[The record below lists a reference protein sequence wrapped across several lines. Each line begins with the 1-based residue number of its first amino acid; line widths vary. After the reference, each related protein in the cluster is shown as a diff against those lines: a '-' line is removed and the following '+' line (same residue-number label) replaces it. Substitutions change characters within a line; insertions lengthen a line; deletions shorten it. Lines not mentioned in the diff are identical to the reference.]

1 MQIQTQL
8 SPQANSL
15 HEKALV
21 LSREHRL
28 VESQLVSLLMEIDR
42 LQLYRLLGCASL
54 FTYVVSMLGFS
65 EGAAYQLITVAR
77 KAKDIVILRTA
88 LEEQRLTVAK
98 ASRIVSILSVDNAS
112 ELIEFASR
120 HSSRE
125 TDLEVARRAGRDGNE
140 RRSSLKIPVR
150 VLAKLKHVQSLM
162 DVVEFEAML
171 EKLADYYIERE
182 DPVRKAQRA
191 LAKRAAAAAESGS
204 ASSERSELA
213 ESERSESM
221 RAKSRARSRKST
233 PNKRKPITARELHTV
248 NARDGRRCT
257 FIDTKGNRC
266 PNERWLH
273 VHHIQNVSRGGTN
286 NPANLI
292 TLCSRHHQLVH
303 QSSTWIKAPTR
314 SYQSWSFP
322 RTHTYDAGRDALRSL
337 SPLVA
342 FVRPLDKPR
351 PRSLE

>member
-1 MQIQTQL
+1 MQTQIQTQL

-28 VESQLVSLLMEIDR
+28 LESQLVSLLMEIDA
-42 LQLYRLLGCASL
+42 LKLYHLLGCASL

-65 EGAAYQLITVAR
+65 EGAAYQLITVTR
-77 KAKDIVILRTA
+77 KAKDIAALQTA
-88 LEEQRLTVAK
+88 LEEQRLSVAK
-98 ASRIVSILSVDNAS
+98 ASRIASVLSVENAS
-112 ELIEFASR
+112 ELIDFASR

-150 VLAKLKHVQSLM
+150 VLQKLKHVQSLM
-162 DVVEFEAML
+162 GQVGSFEAML

-182 DPVRKAQRA
+182 DPVKKAERA
-191 LAKRAAAAAESGS
+191 LAKRAAAAESGP
-204 ASSERSELA
+204 ANSERSELA
-213 ESERSESM
+213 ESVRSESD
-221 RAKSRARSRKST
+221 RSEPVRSKSRARSRNSAH
-233 PNKRKPITARELHTV
+233 PKRKPIAAHELHTV

-257 FIDTKGNRC
+257 FIDANGNRC

-273 VHHIQNVSRGGTN
+273 VHHIQSVARGGTN

-292 TLCSRHHQLVH
+292 TLCSRHHKLVH
-303 QSSTWIKAPTR
+303 QFSHILRAPAHH
-314 SYQSWSFP
+314 Y
-322 RTHTYDAGRDALRSL
+322 H
-337 SPLVA
+337 
-342 FVRPLDKPR
+342 
-351 PRSLE
+351 

>member
-21 LSREHRL
+21 LSREHRR

-65 EGAAYQLITVAR
+65 EGAAYQLITVTR
-77 KAKDIVILRTA
+77 KAKDIATLKTA
-88 LEEQRLTVAK
+88 LEEQRLSVAK
-98 ASRIVSILSVDNAS
+98 ASRLVSVLNVDNAS
-112 ELIEFASR
+112 ELIDFASR

-140 RRSSLKIPVR
+140 RRSSLKVPVR

-162 DVVEFEAML
+162 GVVEFEAML

-182 DPVRKAQRA
+182 DPVKKAERA
-191 LAKRAAAAAESGS
+191 LAKRVAAAAAESGP
-204 ASSERSELA
+204 ASSERSERA
-213 ESERSESM
+213 ESV
-221 RAKSRARSRKST
+221 RAKSRAPSRNSAH
-233 PNKRKPITARELHTV
+233 PKRKPLTARELHTV
-248 NARDGRRCT
+248 NARDGRRCA
-257 FIDTKGNRC
+257 FIDASGNRC

-273 VHHIQNVSRGGTN
+273 VHHLQSVARGGTN
-286 NPANLI
+286 EPENLV

-303 QSSTWIKAPTR
+303 QFSNSLRAPTHH
-314 SYQSWSFP
+314 Y
-322 RTHTYDAGRDALRSL
+322 H
-337 SPLVA
+337 
-342 FVRPLDKPR
+342 
-351 PRSLE
+351 

>member
-28 VESQLVSLLMEIDR
+28 LESQLVSLLMEIDR

-65 EGAAYQLITVAR
+65 EGAAYQLITVTR
-77 KAKDIVILRTA
+77 KAKDIAILRTA
-88 LEEQRLTVAK
+88 LEEQRLSVAK
-98 ASRIVSILSVDNAS
+98 ASRIASVLNVDNAS
-112 ELIEFASR
+112 ELIDFASR
-120 HSSRE
+120 HTSRE

-162 DVVEFEAML
+162 GQVEFEVML

-182 DPVRKAQRA
+182 DPVKKAERA
-191 LAKRAAAAAESGS
+191 LAKREAAAAESGP
-204 ASSERSELA
+204 ASSERSEQA
-213 ESERSESM
+213 ESERSESA
-221 RAKSRARSRKST
+221 RAKSRTPSRNSAH
-233 PNKRKPITARELHTV
+233 PKRKPLTVRELHTV
-248 NARDGRRCT
+248 NARDGRRCA
-257 FIDTKGNRC
+257 FIDANGNRC

-273 VHHIQNVSRGGTN
+273 VHHVHSVARGGTN
-286 NPANLI
+286 EPENLI
-292 TLCSRHHQLVH
+292 TLCAAHHQLVH
-303 QSSTWIKAPTR
+303 QFSNTLRAPTNH
-314 SYQSWSFP
+314 Y
-322 RTHTYDAGRDALRSL
+322 H
-337 SPLVA
+337 
-342 FVRPLDKPR
+342 
-351 PRSLE
+351 

>member
-21 LSREHRL
+21 LSREHRR

-54 FTYVVSMLGFS
+54 FTYVVSMLGFT

-77 KAKDIVILRTA
+77 KAKDIATLRTA
-88 LEEQRLTVAK
+88 LEEQRLSVAK
-98 ASRIVSILSVDNAS
+98 ASRIASVLSVENAS
-112 ELIEFASR
+112 ELIDFASR
-120 HSSRE
+120 HTSRE

-162 DVVEFEAML
+162 GQVGSFEEML
-171 EKLADYYIERE
+171 ESLADYYIERE
-182 DPVRKAQRA
+182 DPVKKAERA
-191 LAKRAAAAAESGS
+191 LAKRAAAAESGP
-204 ASSERSELA
+204 ANSERSEQA
-213 ESERSESM
+213 ESVRSESDCSELV
-221 RAKSRARSRKST
+221 RAKSRVRSRKSAH
-233 PNKRKPITARELHTV
+233 PQRKPLTAHQIHTV

-273 VHHIQNVSRGGTN
+273 VHHVQSVARGGTN
-286 NPANLI
+286 ESENLI

-303 QSSTWIKAPTR
+303 QFSNILRAPTN
-314 SYQSWSFP
+314 
-322 RTHTYDAGRDALRSL
+322 HTS
-337 SPLVA
+337 
-342 FVRPLDKPR
+342 
-351 PRSLE
+351 

>member
-28 VESQLVSLLMEIDR
+28 LESQLVSLLMEIDR

-65 EGAAYQLITVAR
+65 EGAAYQLITVTR
-77 KAKDIVILRTA
+77 KAKDIATLKTA
-88 LEEQRLTVAK
+88 LEEQRLSVAK
-98 ASRIVSILSVDNAS
+98 ASRIVSVLSVENAS
-112 ELIEFASR
+112 ELIDFASR
-120 HSSRE
+120 HTSRE

-162 DVVEFEAML
+162 GQAEFEAML

-182 DPVRKAQRA
+182 DPVKKAERA
-191 LAKRAAAAAESGS
+191 LAKRAAAAESGP
-204 ASSERSELA
+204 ASSERSEQA
-213 ESERSESM
+213 ESDCSESERSESE
-221 RAKSRARSRKST
+221 RSKSRARPRKSA
-233 PNKRKPITARELHTV
+233 PGKRKPLTARELHTV
-248 NARDGRRCT
+248 NVRDGRRCT
-257 FIDTKGNRC
+257 FKDANGNRC
-266 PNERWLH
+266 LNERWLH
-273 VHHIQNVSRGGTN
+273 IHHLQSVARGGTN

-292 TLCSRHHQLVH
+292 TLCAAHHQLVH
-303 QSSTWIKAPTR
+303 QFSNTLRAPTHH
-314 SYQSWSFP
+314 Y
-322 RTHTYDAGRDALRSL
+322 H
-337 SPLVA
+337 
-342 FVRPLDKPR
+342 
-351 PRSLE
+351 

>member
-21 LSREHRL
+21 LSREHRR

-54 FTYVVSMLGFS
+54 FTYVVSMLGFT
-65 EGAAYQLITVAR
+65 EGAAYQLITVTR
-77 KAKDIVILRTA
+77 KAKDIAILKTA

-98 ASRIVSILSVDNAS
+98 ASRIVSVLSVDNAS
-112 ELIEFASR
+112 ELIDFASR
-120 HSSRE
+120 HTSRE

-150 VLAKLKHVQSLM
+150 VLAKLKHVQALM
-162 DVVEFEAML
+162 GVVEFEAML

-182 DPVRKAQRA
+182 DPVKKAERA
-191 LAKRAAAAAESGS
+191 LAKRAAAAESGP
-204 ASSERSELA
+204 ASSERSERT
-213 ESERSESM
+213 ESVRS
-221 RAKSRARSRKST
+221 ARSRNSAHS
-233 PNKRKPITARELHTV
+233 KRKPLTARELHTV

-257 FIDTKGNRC
+257 FIDASGNRC

-273 VHHIQNVSRGGTN
+273 VHHLQSVARGGTN
-286 NPANLI
+286 EPANLI
-292 TLCSRHHQLVH
+292 TLCAAHHRLVH
-303 QSSTWIKAPTR
+303 QFSNILRAPTHH
-314 SYQSWSFP
+314 Y
-322 RTHTYDAGRDALRSL
+322 H
-337 SPLVA
+337 
-342 FVRPLDKPR
+342 
-351 PRSLE
+351 

>member
-1 MQIQTQL
+1 MQIQTKL

-28 VESQLVSLLMEIDR
+28 VESQLVSLLIEIDQ
-42 LQLYRLLGCASL
+42 LQLYHLLGCASL

-65 EGAAYQLITVAR
+65 EGAAYQLITVTR
-77 KAKDIVILRTA
+77 KAKDIAILRTA
-88 LEEQRLTVAK
+88 LEEQRLSVAK
-98 ASRIVSILSVDNAS
+98 ASRIASVLSVDNAS

-120 HSSRE
+120 HTSRE

-162 DVVEFEAML
+162 GQVEFEAML

-182 DPVRKAQRA
+182 DPVKKAERA
-191 LAKRAAAAAESGS
+191 LAKRAAAAGP
-204 ASSERSELA
+204 ASSERSEQA
-213 ESERSESM
+213 ESERSESV
-221 RAKSRARSRKST
+221 RAKSRAPSRNSAH
-233 PNKRKPITARELHTV
+233 PKRKPLTAHQIHTV

-257 FIDTKGNRC
+257 FIDANGNRC

-273 VHHIQNVSRGGTN
+273 VHHLQSVARGGTN
-286 NPANLI
+286 TPANLI

-303 QSSTWIKAPTR
+303 QSSTWIKEPTK
-314 SYQSWSFP
+314 SY
-322 RTHTYDAGRDALRSL
+322 H
-337 SPLVA
+337 
-342 FVRPLDKPR
+342 
-351 PRSLE
+351 

>member
-1 MQIQTQL
+1 MQMQTQIQTQL

-21 LSREHRL
+21 LSREHRW

-65 EGAAYQLITVAR
+65 EGAAYQLITVTR
-77 KAKDIVILRTA
+77 KAKDVAALKAA

-98 ASRIVSILSVDNAS
+98 ASRIVSVLSAENAS

-120 HSSRE
+120 HTSRE

-150 VLAKLKHVQSLM
+150 VLQKLKHVQSLM
-162 DVVEFEAML
+162 GVVEFEAML
-171 EKLADYYIERE
+171 ESLADYYIERE
-182 DPVRKAQRA
+182 DPVKKAERA
-191 LAKRAAAAAESGS
+191 LAKRAAAASAESGP
-204 ASSERSELA
+204 ASSERSEQT
-213 ESERSESM
+213 ESVRS
-221 RAKSRARSRKST
+221 KSRARSRNSA
-233 PNKRKPITARELHTV
+233 PGKRKPLTARELHTV

-257 FIDTKGNRC
+257 FIDASGNRC

-273 VHHIQNVSRGGTN
+273 VHHLQSVARGGTN
-286 NPANLI
+286 EPENLI

-303 QSSTWIKAPTR
+303 QFSNILRAPTHH
-314 SYQSWSFP
+314 Y
-322 RTHTYDAGRDALRSL
+322 H
-337 SPLVA
+337 
-342 FVRPLDKPR
+342 
-351 PRSLE
+351 

>member
-8 SPQANSL
+8 SPQAHSL

-21 LSREHRL
+21 LSREHRW
-28 VESQLVSLLMEIDR
+28 VESQLVSLLMDIDR

-65 EGAAYQLITVAR
+65 EGAAYQLITVTR
-77 KAKDIVILRTA
+77 KAKDIAPLKTA

-98 ASRIVSILSVDNAS
+98 ASRIVSVLSVDNAS

-120 HSSRE
+120 HTSRE

-162 DVVEFEAML
+162 GQAGSFEAML

-182 DPVRKAQRA
+182 DPVKKAERA
-191 LAKRAAAAAESGS
+191 LAKKAAAAESGS
-204 ASSERSELA
+204 ASSERSEQT
-213 ESERSESM
+213 ESVRSESDCSELV
-221 RAKSRARSRKST
+221 RAKSRVPSRNSAH
-233 PNKRKPITARELHTV
+233 PKRKPLTARELHTV

-257 FIDTKGNRC
+257 FIDASGNRC

-273 VHHIQNVSRGGTN
+273 VHHLQSVARGGTN

-303 QSSTWIKAPTR
+303 QFSNILRAPAHH
-314 SYQSWSFP
+314 Y
-322 RTHTYDAGRDALRSL
+322 H
-337 SPLVA
+337 
-342 FVRPLDKPR
+342 
-351 PRSLE
+351 

>member
-28 VESQLVSLLMEIDR
+28 LESQLVSLLMEIDR

-77 KAKDIVILRTA
+77 KAKDIAPLKAA
-88 LEEQRLTVAK
+88 LEEQRLSVAK
-98 ASRIVSILSVDNAS
+98 ASRIVSVLNVENAS
-112 ELIEFASR
+112 ELIDFASR
-120 HSSRE
+120 HTSRE

-162 DVVEFEAML
+162 GQVEFEAML
-171 EKLADYYIERE
+171 ESLADYYIERE
-182 DPVRKAQRA
+182 DPVKKAERA
-191 LAKRAAAAAESGS
+191 LAKRAAAASAESGP
-204 ASSERSELA
+204 ASSERSERA
-213 ESERSESM
+213 VSVRSESDCSSESV
-221 RAKSRARSRKST
+221 RAKSRTRSRNSAH
-233 PNKRKPITARELHTV
+233 PKRKPLTAHELHTV

-257 FIDTKGNRC
+257 FIDAKGNRC

-273 VHHIQNVSRGGTN
+273 VHHVQSVARGGTN
-286 NPANLI
+286 EPENLI

-303 QSSTWIKAPTR
+303 QFSSTLRAPTHH
-314 SYQSWSFP
+314 Y
-322 RTHTYDAGRDALRSL
+322 H
-337 SPLVA
+337 
-342 FVRPLDKPR
+342 
-351 PRSLE
+351 

>member
-1 MQIQTQL
+1 MQIQVQL

-21 LSREHRL
+21 LSREHRR
-28 VESQLVSLLMEIDR
+28 VESQLISLLMEIDR

-77 KAKDIVILRTA
+77 KAKDIAILKTA
-88 LEEQRLTVAK
+88 LEEQRLSVAK
-98 ASRIVSILSVDNAS
+98 ASRIVSVLNAENAS

-120 HSSRE
+120 HTSRE

-140 RRSSLKIPVR
+140 RRSSLKVPVR
-150 VLAKLKHVQSLM
+150 VLQKLKHVQALM
-162 DVVEFEAML
+162 GVVEFEAML

-182 DPVRKAQRA
+182 DPVKKAERA
-191 LAKRAAAAAESGS
+191 LAKRAAAAESGP
-204 ASSERSELA
+204 ASSERSERA
-213 ESERSESM
+213 ESV
-221 RAKSRARSRKST
+221 RAKSRARPRKSA
-233 PNKRKPITARELHTV
+233 PGKRKPLTARELHTV

-257 FIDTKGNRC
+257 FIDTNGNRC

-273 VHHIQNVSRGGTN
+273 VHHIQSVARGGTN

-314 SYQSWSFP
+314 SYQYRQESSH
-322 RTHTYDAGRDALRSL
+322 RACAGQPGA
-337 SPLVA
+337 
-342 FVRPLDKPR
+342 
-351 PRSLE
+351 

>member
-1 MQIQTQL
+1 MQMQTQIQTQL

-21 LSREHRL
+21 LSREHRW

-65 EGAAYQLITVAR
+65 EGAAYQLITVTR
-77 KAKDIVILRTA
+77 KAKDVAALKAA

-98 ASRIVSILSVDNAS
+98 ASRIVSVLSVENAS
-112 ELIEFASR
+112 ELIDFASR
-120 HSSRE
+120 HTSRE

-162 DVVEFEAML
+162 GQVGSFEEML

-182 DPVRKAQRA
+182 DPVKKAERA
-191 LAKRAAAAAESGS
+191 LAKRAAAAESGP
-204 ASSERSELA
+204 ASSERSERV
-213 ESERSESM
+213 ESLRSESDCSESV
-221 RAKSRARSRKST
+221 RSKSRPPSRKSA
-233 PNKRKPITARELHTV
+233 PGKRKPLTARELHAV
-248 NARDGRRCT
+248 NARDGRRCA
-257 FIDTKGNRC
+257 FIDASGNRC

-273 VHHIQNVSRGGTN
+273 VHHLQSVARGGTN
-286 NPANLI
+286 EPENLI
-292 TLCSRHHQLVH
+292 TLCAAHHQLVH
-303 QSSTWIKAPTR
+303 QFSSTLRAPTHH
-314 SYQSWSFP
+314 Y
-322 RTHTYDAGRDALRSL
+322 H
-337 SPLVA
+337 
-342 FVRPLDKPR
+342 
-351 PRSLE
+351 

>member
-8 SPQANSL
+8 SPQANPL

-21 LSREHRL
+21 LSREHRR
-28 VESQLVSLLMEIDR
+28 VESQLVSLLMEIDC

-65 EGAAYQLITVAR
+65 EGAAYQLITVTR
-77 KAKDIVILRTA
+77 KAKDIAALQTA

-98 ASRIVSILSVDNAS
+98 ASRIVSVLSVDNAS

-120 HSSRE
+120 HTSRE

-140 RRSSLKIPVR
+140 RRSSLKIPVH

-162 DVVEFEAML
+162 GQVEFEAML

-182 DPVRKAQRA
+182 DPVKKAERA
-191 LAKRAAAAAESGS
+191 LAKRAATAESGP
-204 ASSERSELA
+204 ANSERSERT
-213 ESERSESM
+213 ESERSEST
-221 RAKSRARSRKST
+221 RAKSCVRSRKSMHS
-233 PNKRKPITARELHTV
+233 KRKPLTARELHTV
-248 NARDGRRCT
+248 NARDGRRCA
-257 FIDTKGNRC
+257 FIDANGNRC

-273 VHHIQNVSRGGTN
+273 VHHIQSVARGGRNT
-286 NPANLI
+286 PENLI

-303 QSSTWIKAPTR
+303 QLGTGQVSWIEERAKSDQR
-314 SYQSWSFP
+314 C
-322 RTHTYDAGRDALRSL
+322 H
-337 SPLVA
+337 
-342 FVRPLDKPR
+342 
-351 PRSLE
+351 